1 MRMVDSVNVSGA
13 RARSESQK
21 ISRLLSLIDSPQL
34 TLWSSAGG
42 RLLGSSPPG
51 VRPEYGR
58 QPRPA
63 CCLAIARFGVQ
74 VDGARRERAR
84 ATVLTIISAVG
95 VSGGVSQTYTGRSS
109 QQQPSTQD
117 ESSSKRPTPQID
129 QSTRGSSGQLRGISD
144 RVRKR
149 RNC

>member
-84 ATVLTIISAVG
+84 ATVLTIMSAVG
-95 VSGGVSQTYTGRSS
+95 VSGGGVRRTRVDPRSS
-109 QQQPSTQD
+109 SQARKTNRRQNGRRRKSIN
-117 ESSSKRPTPQID
+117 R
-129 QSTRGSSGQLRGISD
+129 RAGQ
-144 RVRKR
+144 VV
-149 RNC
+149 N